1 MSAAKKLTRICF
13 FIIASILFLHILG
26 SEAVAA
32 DETPGWRPVFDL
44 VMRWLNFGI
53 IVFIIVKYAKTPIK
67 NFLLNRREEV
77 AKEIGEIEEE
87 KEKANNKIQEAT
99 RMLEDSEIR
108 FNKIKERII
117 LEGEKKKQ
125 KIIENAQQESK
136 ILLEETRKKVANQ
149 LREAKEEFKAKLID
163 TAVSSAI
170 ERLPNEITSEDNQK
184 FIHLFLERASAK

>member
-1 MSAAKKLTRICF
+1 MSAVKKLTRICF
-13 FIIASILFLHILG
+13 FIIASMISFQMLG
-26 SEAVAA
+26 SEALAA
-32 DETPGWRPVFDL
+32 DETAGWRPVFDL

-77 AKEIGEIEEE
+77 AKEIGNIEEE
-87 KEKANNKIQEAT
+87 KEKANSKIQEAT

-108 FNKIKERII
+108 FNQIKERII

-149 LREAKEEFKAKLID
+149 IREAKEEFKAKLVD
-163 TAVSSAI
+163 EAVSLAH
-170 ERLPNEITSEDNQK
+170 ERLPDEITSEDNQK

>member
-1 MSAAKKLTRICF
+1 M
-13 FIIASILFLHILG
+13 
-26 SEAVAA
+26 
-32 DETPGWRPVFDL
+32 
-44 VMRWLNFGI
+44 
-53 IVFIIVKYAKTPIK
+53 
-67 NFLLNRREEV
+67 NRREEV
-77 AKEIGEIEEE
+77 AREISKIEEE
-87 KEKANNKIQEAT
+87 KEKANMKIQEAT

-149 LREAKEEFKAKLID
+149 LREAKEGFKAQLVD
-163 TAVSSAI
+163 TAVSLAT
-170 ERLPNEITSEDNQK
+170 ERLPDEITTEDNQK

>member
-1 MSAAKKLTRICF
+1 M
-13 FIIASILFLHILG
+13 LG
-26 SEAVAA
+26 SEALAA
-32 DETPGWRPVFDL
+32 DETAGWRPVFDL

-53 IVFIIVKYAKTPIK
+53 IVFIIVKYAKTPLK

-77 AKEIGEIEEE
+77 AKEIGNIEEE

-108 FNKIKERII
+108 FNQIKERII

-149 LREAKEEFKAKLID
+149 IREAKEEFKAKLVD
-163 TAVSSAI
+163 EAVSLAH
-170 ERLPNEITSEDNQK
+170 ERLPDEITSEDNQK